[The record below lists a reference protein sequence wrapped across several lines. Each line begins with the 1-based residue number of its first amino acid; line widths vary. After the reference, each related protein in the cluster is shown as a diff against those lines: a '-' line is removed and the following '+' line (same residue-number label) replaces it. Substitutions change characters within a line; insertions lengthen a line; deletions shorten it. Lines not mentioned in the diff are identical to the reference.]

1 MNQKQISNRLR
12 EFLKKEFPND
22 GEELTNSTD
31 LLGEYFVDSLGIVST
46 VLFLENSFHV
56 EVARADINGTNFKNI
71 DTLSEFVE
79 QSLKK

>member
-1 MNQKQISNRLR
+1 MNRKQISNRLR
-12 EFLKKEFPND
+12 DFLKKEFPND
-22 GEELTNSTD
+22 GVELTDSTD

-46 VLFLENSFHV
+46 VLFLENSFQI

>member
-1 MNQKQISNRLR
+1 MNRKQISNRLR
-12 EFLKKEFPND
+12 DFLKKEFPND
-22 GEELTNSTD
+22 GVELTDSTD

-46 VLFLENSFHV
+46 VLFLENSFQI

-79 QSLKK
+79 QILKK

>member
-1 MNQKQISNRLR
+1 MNRKQISNGLR
-12 EFLKKEFPND
+12 DFLKKEFPND
-22 GEELTNSTD
+22 GVELTNSTD

-46 VLFLENSFHV
+46 VLFLENSFQV
-56 EVARADINGTNFKNI
+56 EVARADINGANFKNI

>member
-12 EFLKKEFPND
+12 DFLKKEFPND
-22 GEELTNSTD
+22 GVELTNSTD

-46 VLFLENSFHV
+46 VLFLENSFQI
-56 EVARADINGTNFKNI
+56 EVARADINGANFKNI

-79 QSLKK
+79 QSLKI